1 MCIRFNETDVILIA
15 KLDKTSKSKCNF
27 NVVFESQEFWKFSN
41 PIYNSFFRDSPNPE
55 YQYWLDNCTKEDE
68 MPYFNE
74 TLNNYECYP
83 LLTQGPCEPNE
94 WFVLEESQPN
104 KTVCVEKP
112 CISESNSQDLGD
124 STINFN
130 YEDGS
135 TTESVDDEFEDFSFY
150 EVLFNGE
157 CKSNTDFKACPSGQ
171 ELLTNAFGIG
181 KCGFQNNILK
191 AHSYL

>member
-1 MCIRFNETDVILIA
+1 M
-15 KLDKTSKSKCNF
+15 KTNTQFSCSLF
-27 NVVFESQEFWKFSN
+27 FVSQEFWKLSN
-41 PIYNSFFRDSPNPE
+41 PIYSFFRDSPNPE
-55 YQYWLDNCTKEDE
+55 YQYWLDNCTKEDQ

-74 TLNNYECYP
+74 TLNIYQCYP

-94 WFVLEESQPN
+94 WFVLEEIQPN

-112 CISESNSQDLGD
+112 CISESNSQDLADLGD
-124 STINFN
+124 YN

-135 TTESVDDEFEDFSFY
+135 TTDSVDDEFEDFTLY

-157 CKSNTDFKACPSGQ
+157 CKSKNDFKVCPSGQ

-181 KCGFQNNILK
+181 KCGF
-191 AHSYL
+191 